1 MIKFDR
7 KALLWSVLLIFLIFF
22 LSLLSLSQGPTF
34 LPLDT
39 IISSL
44 YSQANTSTNI
54 IIQEIRLPRTLLS
67 IMIGAALGLSGA
79 ALQGYLRNPLAEPG
93 IIGVS
98 GCAALGAVIVFYSG
112 LTSIISIALPLGG
125 MAGAAISVLLLG
137 LLAGYKS
144 SVMTIILA
152 GVAIT
157 SLAGSLTSLVLSL
170 APNPFATF
178 EIFFWLLGSL
188 ADRSFEHVKLIIFP
202 LVIGI
207 GLLLTTGR
215 ALDALTLGEDVA
227 SSLGFN
233 LQRIK
238 WTIVIGISL
247 AVGVAVSI
255 SGIIG
260 FVGLVVPHLLRPIAD
275 FRPGILLPLS
285 MLGGI
290 NLTLAADI
298 LVRVISQGPELK
310 LGVVTALIGAPFFL
324 YLVIKSRS
332 KLQ

>member
-7 KALLWSVLLIFLIFF
+7 KALLWSVLLIFLIFV

-125 MAGAAISVLLLG
+125 IAGAAISVLLLG

-188 ADRSFEHVKLIIFP
+188 ADRSFEHVKLIVFPCLIF
-202 LVIGI
+202 
-207 GLLLTTGR
+207 
-215 ALDALTLGEDVA
+215 
-227 SSLGFN
+227 
-233 LQRIK
+233 
-238 WTIVIGISL
+238 
-247 AVGVAVSI
+247 
-255 SGIIG
+255 
-260 FVGLVVPHLLRPIAD
+260 H
-275 FRPGILLPLS
+275 
-285 MLGGI
+285 
-290 NLTLAADI
+290 
-298 LVRVISQGPELK
+298 
-310 LGVVTALIGAPFFL
+310 
-324 YLVIKSRS
+324 
-332 KLQ
+332 